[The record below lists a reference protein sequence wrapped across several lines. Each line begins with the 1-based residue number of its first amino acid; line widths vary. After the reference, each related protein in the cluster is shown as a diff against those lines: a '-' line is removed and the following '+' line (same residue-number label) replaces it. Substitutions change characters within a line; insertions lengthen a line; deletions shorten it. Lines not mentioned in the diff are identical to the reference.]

1 MCRPHA
7 KTISITPYAILAGT
21 TRCANFF
28 VMSIWLRMVTLLQV
42 WRIEYLHYFFQCKL
56 LIGHLCVKLIENTY
70 IILKNVS
77 LSHKSFLFNI
87 TMRDVNQE
95 ARRYSYNVFRLRF
108 QLWNLL
114 ERSLFCSTRSL
125 LDGRRQRLNK
135 I

>member
-1 MCRPHA
+1 MLKQSVLRRMQYWQDYKVCEFFHYVHMIKNGHLVASMAHR
-7 KTISITPYAILAGT
+7 IL
-21 TRCANFF
+21 
-28 VMSIWLRMVTLLQV
+28 TLF
-42 WRIEYLHYFFQCKL
+42 FFQCKL

-108 QLWNLL
+108 QL
-114 ERSLFCSTRSL
+114 
-125 LDGRRQRLNK
+125 
-135 I
+135 